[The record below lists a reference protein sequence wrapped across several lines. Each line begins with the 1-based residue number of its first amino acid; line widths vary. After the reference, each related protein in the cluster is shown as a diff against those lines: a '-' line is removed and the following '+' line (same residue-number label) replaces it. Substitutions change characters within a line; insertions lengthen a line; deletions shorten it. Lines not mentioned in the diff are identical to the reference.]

1 MTANGQHYALA
12 SRDVVARVLDG
23 EAIIINL
30 ATGLY
35 YSTRGAGAVIWEG
48 VEAGQPVGEIV
59 ASVCRQFAVR
69 PDVAEPDVQGLIGEL
84 LKEEL
89 IRAGEVAARE
99 LPPTSLREVA
109 ALSYEVPSLTK
120 FSDMAQFLALDPPL
134 PSLEP

>member
-1 MTANGQHYALA
+1 MTANGQRYALA
-12 SRDVVARVLDG
+12 SRDVVARVIDG

-48 VEAGQPVGEIV
+48 IETGQAIGEIV
-59 ASVCRQFAVR
+59 TSVCRQFSVR
-69 PDVAEPDVQGLIGEL
+69 PDVAEGHIRDIIGEL

-89 IRAGEVAARE
+89 IRAEEVTARE
-99 LPPTSLREVA
+99 SSPASLPEAA